1 MVSNKNNKYFVL
13 FKIQDTNGKV
23 NVINKK
29 EKMNIQK
36 KIK

>member
-13 FKIQDTNGKV
+13 FKIQDPNGKV

-29 EKMNIQK
+29 EKMNLQK
-36 KIK
+36 K